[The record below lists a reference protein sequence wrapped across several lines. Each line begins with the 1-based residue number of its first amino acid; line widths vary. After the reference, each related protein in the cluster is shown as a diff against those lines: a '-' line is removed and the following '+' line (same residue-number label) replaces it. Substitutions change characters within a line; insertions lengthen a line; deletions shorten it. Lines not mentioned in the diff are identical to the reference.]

1 MKARSFEPERRGKRL
16 RPEIIKV
23 NVAEPELSLVNYVA
37 ERIRQGS
44 VVGMPTDTF
53 YGLAVDPYNLHAV
66 ERVYEIKERG
76 RHKPLSLLI
85 ESVEQAEELA
95 HELPDEFQMLA
106 EKFWP
111 GPLTIIVKAAPRLP
125 LKVTANSGNIAVRM
139 PDSAVA
145 LAVVRAFKCPIT
157 ATSANLAGALE
168 CTTAA
173 GVVEQMGDRVQLVLD
188 GGTTPRDVPST
199 IINLTEDGRWTMQ
212 REGAISLAEIEDLLG
227 DQ

>member
-1 MKARSFEPERRGKRL
+1 MSLEDEVKRV
-16 RPEIIKV
+16 RPEIIRIHA
-23 NVAEPELSLVNYVA
+23 AEPEPSLVNYVA

-95 HELPDEFQMLA
+95 NELPDEFHLLA

-111 GPLTIIVKAAPRLP
+111 GPLTIIVRAAPRLP

-145 LAVVRAFKCPIT
+145 LAVVRALKCPIT
-157 ATSANLAGALE
+157 ATSANLAGAVE
-168 CTTAA
+168 CTTADA
-173 GVVEQMGDRVQLVLD
+173 VVEQMGERVQLLVD
-188 GGTTPRDVPST
+188 GGTTPRTVPTT
-199 IINLTEDGRWTMQ
+199 IVNLTEDGRWSLQ
-212 REGAISLAEIEDLLG
+212 REGAIALAEIEDLLG

>member
-1 MKARSFEPERRGKRL
+1 VKARSFEPERRGKRL

-173 GVVEQMGDRVQLVLD
+173 GVVEQMGDRVQVVLD
-188 GGTTPRDVPST
+188 GGTTPRDVPTT